1 MTSPPPDSKI
11 GKGYSYL
18 FAIVVTGLIVFQSIN
33 IEFKTDKSGDYHLS
47 VASKDLNVQLFTA
60 GVGII
65 ATILG
70 LPTDAIALA
79 VGSLLSGKGRK

>member
-18 FAIVVTGLIVFQSIN
+18 FSTILTALIASQSVSVEFQ
-33 IEFKTDKSGDYHLS
+33 TDKTGDYHLS
-47 VASKDLNVQLFTA
+47 VASRDLNVQLFTA

-70 LPTDAIALA
+70 LPTDALALA
-79 VGSLLSGKGRK
+79 LGHFLSKERK

>member
-18 FAIVVTGLIVFQSIN
+18 FAAILTILIASQTIS
-33 IEFKTDKSGDYHLS
+33 IEFKTDKSGDYHFS

-70 LPTDAIALA
+70 LPTDAIAIA
-79 VGSLLSGKGRK
+79 IGSFLSRERK

>member
-18 FAIVVTGLIVFQSIN
+18 FAAILTALITSQTIS
-33 IEFKTDKSGDYHLS
+33 IEFKTDKSGDYHFS

-70 LPTDAIALA
+70 LPTDAIAIA
-79 VGSLLSGKGRK
+79 IGSFLSKERK